1 MQHALSARH
10 SPQASA
16 LGAPRIS
23 PPSAPRLLASLLI
36 AASIAACA
44 IDRQVISVDE
54 QKKRQ
59 VAILTGTPPPEQ
71 PASAGF
77 GNLTLLQAES
87 SLRRLMVEVSTW
99 ISFVRGEPQPFLT
112 PDQVQWARAE
122 MTTHLPRI
130 RPDQR
135 LQLSFKDQ
143 FHHLDVEAEIYAE
156 GGYLVYR
163 FTKLASPDLSGAPP
177 RDVVMERPPNFV
189 ALVEQA
195 GQIHDYD
202 RYAII
207 LKDPVFVYPASG
219 EHGLQQQLAMI
230 QSALRAGTI
239 GREEA
244 DALLALLEDPPK
256 TTAAALRL
264 YVEKR
269 ETLNKAR
276 EQGLFSEAEFQERLE
291 TLRGELTR

>member
-1 MQHALSARH
+1 MRRALSARH
-10 SPQASA
+10 SPQPSA

-23 PPSAPRLLASLLI
+23 QPSAPRLLASLLI

-59 VAILTGTPPPEQ
+59 VAILTGTPPSEQ

-77 GNLTLLQAES
+77 GNLTPLQAES

-99 ISFVRGEPQPFLT
+99 ISFIRGEPQPFLT
-112 PDQVQWARAE
+112 PDQIQWARAE
-122 MTTHLPRI
+122 MATHLPRI

-143 FHHLDVEAEIYAE
+143 FHHLDVEAEIYAD

-177 RDVVMERPPNFV
+177 RDIVMQRPPNFV

-207 LKDPVFVYPASG
+207 LKDPVFVYAASG
-219 EHGLQQQLAMI
+219 EQTVQEQLAVI
-230 QSALRAGTI
+230 QAAVQAGTI
-239 GREEA
+239 GRDEA
-244 DALLALLEDPPK
+244 DALQALVKDRPD
-256 TTAAALRL
+256 TTAAALWL
-264 YVEKR
+264 YMEKR

-276 EQGLFSEAEFQERLE
+276 DQGLFSEAEFQERRE

>member
-1 MQHALSARH
+1 MRRALSARH
-10 SPQASA
+10 SPQPSA

-23 PPSAPRLLASLLI
+23 QPSAPRLLASLLI

-59 VAILTGTPPPEQ
+59 VAILTGTPPSEQ

-77 GNLTLLQAES
+77 GNLTPLQAES
-87 SLRRLMVEVSTW
+87 SLRRLTVEVSTW

-112 PDQVQWARAE
+112 PDQIQWARAE
-122 MTTHLPRI
+122 MATHLPRI

-143 FHHLDVEAEIYAE
+143 FHHLDVEAEIYAD

-177 RDVVMERPPNFV
+177 RDIVMQRPPNFV

-207 LKDPVFVYPASG
+207 LKDPVFVYAASG
-219 EHGLQQQLAMI
+219 EQTVQEQLAVI
-230 QSALRAGTI
+230 QAALQAGTI
-239 GREEA
+239 GRDEA
-244 DALLALLEDPPK
+244 DALQALVRDRPD
-256 TTAAALRL
+256 TTAAALWL
-264 YVEKR
+264 YMEKR

-276 EQGLFSEAEFQERLE
+276 DQGLFSEAEFQERRE
-291 TLRGELTR
+291 TLRSELTR

>member
-1 MQHALSARH
+1 MRRALSARH

-16 LGAPRIS
+16 PGAPRIS

-44 IDRQVISVDE
+44 IDHQVISVDE

-71 PASAGF
+71 PAGAGF
-77 GNLTLLQAES
+77 GNLTPLQAES

-112 PDQVQWARAE
+112 PDQIQWARAE
-122 MTTHLPRI
+122 MVTHLPRI

-143 FHHLDVEAEIYAE
+143 FHHLDVEAEIYAD

-163 FTKLASPDLSGAPP
+163 FTKLASPDLSGAPT
-177 RDVVMERPPNFV
+177 RDIVMERPPNFV
-189 ALVEQA
+189 ELVEQA

-207 LKDPVFVYPASG
+207 LKDPVFVYGASG
-219 EHGLQQQLAMI
+219 EQGLQRLAII
-230 QSALRAGTI
+230 QSALQAGTI

-244 DALLALLEDPPK
+244 DALLALIEDPPK
-256 TTAAALRL
+256 TTAEALRL